1 MKIYIGICLSK
12 NNYKFLY
19 KFLNSIIKIYKLDN
33 YNIKYVFII
42 EKKNLKFKN
51 LIMKLLKST
60 DYEFIWHNNRNIPQ
74 SRNLFLK
81 FIRKR
86 KSAYSGFLDDDCTI
100 NKNWLVNMIKFIK
113 HSKSDIVGGVQNHEV
128 KNNFYKKLFNLLEP
142 NYKHGQ
148 SVKWIATNNAF
159 FKSRVIKC
167 TNLVF
172 DNYLKKIGGSDQL
185 FFKKLVNLN
194 FVCKW
199 NSLAQVKENRQT
211 NREKIEWFLKRNFR
225 YGYSG
230 NYIDKK
236 IYGNTKGILISIS
249 KIIYQLIISFLSIA
263 LSFNSKYF
271 FYSIFLISRLL
282 GRIFAISGYK
292 FKKYI

>member
-1 MKIYIGICLSK
+1 MKIYIGVCLSK
-12 NNYKFLY
+12 SNYKFLH
-19 KFLNSIIKIYKLDN
+19 KFLNSITKLYKFNN
-33 YNIKYVFII
+33 YNTKYVFIV
-42 EKKNLKFKN
+42 EKKNFKFKD
-51 LIMKLLKST
+51 LIIKLLKSD
-60 DYEFIWHNNRNIPQ
+60 DYEFIWHNNSNIPQ

-86 KSAYSGFLDDDCTI
+86 KSMYSGFLDDDCTI

-113 HSKSDIVGGVQNHEV
+113 HSKSDILGGEQNHEA

-148 SVKWIATNNAF
+148 RVKWIATNNAF

-167 TNLVF
+167 TSLVF

-185 FFKKLVNLN
+185 FFKELVKLD

-199 NSLAQVKENRQT
+199 NSLSKVKESRHI
-211 NREKIEWFLKRNFR
+211 NREKIKWFLKRNFR

-236 IYGNTKGILISIS
+236 IYGSTKGILISIF
-249 KIIYQLIISFLSIA
+249 KILYQLIISLLSTA
-263 LSFNSKYF
+263 LFFNSKYF
-271 FYSIFLISRLL
+271 FNSIFLISRLL